1 MGHAKRY
8 AVAIAVVAAAAA
20 AGAAAQGQQQQ
31 QQVYRYIDREGRVVY
46 SDRMPPGD
54 SREVQAK
61 RIGAN
66 VIENN
71 PVPLAAQQAAE
82 RFPVKLYTFSCG
94 EVCAQAEA
102 LLNRRGVP
110 FTTVNVETPEGADQL
125 AKATGELRA
134 PVLQVGDRTFVKG
147 YSEAQWQAAL
157 TDAGYPK
164 TPAPRTSPA
173 GRAPQE
179 QPSAPAALPEAL
191 QAVTAPGGYP
201 KQ

>member
-8 AVAIAVVAAAAA
+8 AVAIALVATVAA
-20 AGAAAQGQQQQ
+20 AGAAAQGQ

-94 EVCAQAEA
+94 EVCTQAEA

-134 PVLQVGDRTFVKG
+134 PVLQVGDKTFVKG
-147 YSEAQWQAAL
+147 YSETQWQAAL
-157 TDAGYPK
+157 SDAGYP
-164 TPAPRTSPA
+164 
-173 GRAPQE
+173 
-179 QPSAPAALPEAL
+179 
-191 QAVTAPGGYP
+191 
-201 KQ
+201 